1 MQEESFRSTKKYLDL
16 RGVKDCWFIYFA
28 EGVVDYSYYGILG
41 TPLPTA
47 DSLWV
52 GETAERSPSIDGPLL
67 IGAGDVSG
75 FEFGAGALNPYE
87 QFKHLRPR
95 R

>member
-1 MQEESFRSTKKYLDL
+1 LQEESFRSTKKYLDL

-52 GETAERSPSIDGPLL
+52 GETAEALAFHRRAAADRRRRS
-67 IGAGDVSG
+67 
-75 FEFGAGALNPYE
+75 FGI
-87 QFKHLRPR
+87 
-95 R
+95 